1 MPRIIA
7 GRFRG
12 RRIQAPAGAE
22 TRPTADAMKETV
34 YNVLGD
40 VVRDAR
46 VADLFAGS
54 GSLGLEALSR
64 GARRAVFV
72 ENAPGAL
79 KVLRDNIGTL
89 GVQAESS
96 VVRADAVGYVG
107 GSSPA
112 AFDVLLADPPYAL
125 GAEDALLA
133 AARRAVAPGGWFVLQ
148 HGTQWQAPEAPPGW
162 RRERPRPFGA
172 TTIEF
177 FVREEA
183 GDGEPD
189 GAVSGDV

>member
-12 RRIQAPAGAE
+12 RRLQAPSGTG
-22 TRPTADAMKETV
+22 TRPTADAMRETI

-40 VVRDAR
+40 VVREAR

-64 GARRAVFV
+64 GARTVVFV
-72 ENAPGAL
+72 DTAPAAL
-79 KVLRDNIGTL
+79 AALRGNIAAL
-89 GVQAESS
+89 GVQGESS
-96 VVRADAVGYVG
+96 VVRADAVRYLG
-107 GSSPA
+107 GSALEP
-112 AFDVLLADPPYAL
+112 FDLVLADPPYAL
-125 GAEDALLA
+125 GAEDAILA
-133 AARRAVAPGGWFVLQ
+133 AAQQPVAPGGWLVLQ
-148 HGTQWQAPEAPPGW
+148 HGKQWQVPSATPGW
-162 RRERPRPFGA
+162 RQMRPRRFGD

-177 FVREEA
+177 FAREEA

-189 GAVSGDV
+189 GAVPRDV